1 MKSKYKKIT
10 LSLGLGALLMGSS
23 AFGALAFTPVDVL
36 SSGGSVTGDGAAFKT
51 KLVRMGNGLLVSVF
65 GDSIAGSDAVV
76 YDLKADDVHKVR
88 DIFVRTCMPTDLNG
102 HCASQSEWTEAVNIS
117 NTAGLSSALSKW
129 ERNADGVLSTTA
141 TAYPGDSEKPN
152 IFNAGTFAVVTWTEK
167 YCPGGEQRIVSYLE
181 RDGLEIP
188 FSCVYKS
195 HIDFAHPETG
205 WTTTQISSG
214 IRDAKQD
221 VNKGVKADDSKGNWV
236 ITWQE
241 DPQGLQI
248 GGGDGPGEGASGASV
263 SHGTDIWYS
272 FTGDLNAT
280 NFSEPAR
287 LTNNMTHTSSG
298 GNANPLFL
306 NDGITSV
313 TEIESGTA
321 GASRANTAMVN
332 ISGSETVP
340 TVLVT
345 YEETKGTGG
354 LDNGKYVRYHNFPF
368 NTPMLVAEGTIISKA
383 DENSRRVRFVTQVK
397 ASANGMRM
405 GVFWRQGNPVEGGPG
420 DIMVRLGF
428 EDTTNIASTG
438 LRPEDM
444 TAAVN
449 VSSNTVPWSPVGEAV
464 EAPTN
469 TLDDTTDKNNLE
481 DARAHRA
488 VIRGDDFYIGYS
500 YAKDWA
506 VATYTDMD
514 NYNFWMR
521 RYNAPMGTWTVA
533 KNLSNITDVKVH
545 VKEPRLVG
553 MPGNGPGCLT
563 PADPDSVTNPE
574 NCQDKSTLLVAWG
587 VESNTYEHIGGSV
600 EGDIYYT
607 RTNDKA
613 ETFNGISVVDG
624 IGTSNRFES
633 QLRSTPAG
641 NIVYSVWNEGNNDLG
656 GHYSMLSVST
666 SDDGTGGS
674 PVIPP
679 VVTPPTDPTDSTV
692 PPVVAPSTPVYIT
705 TGGGGCTYNPN
716 SNSFDMTFLFMMALG
731 LLYPFRRKFLK

>member
-1 MKSKYKKIT
+1 MKSGYKKIT
-10 LSLGLGALLMGSS
+10 LSFGLGALLMGSS
-23 AFGALAFTPVDVL
+23 AFAALEFTPAEVL
-36 SSGGSVTGDGAAFKT
+36 SSAGTVTGEGAAFKT
-51 KLVRMGNGLLVSVF
+51 KLVRMGNGMLVSVF

-88 DIFVRTCMPTDLNG
+88 DIFARTCTPSDANG
-102 HCASQSEWTEAVNIS
+102 HCASQSDWSEAVNIS
-117 NTAGLSSALSKW
+117 NTAHLSSASSKW
-129 ERNADGVLSTTA
+129 ERDVSGVLTGVS

-152 IFNAGTFAVVTWTEK
+152 IFNSGTFAVVTWTEK

-181 RDGLEIP
+181 RGGLEIP

-205 WTTTQISSG
+205 WTTTQISTG
-214 IRDAKQD
+214 VRDAKQD
-221 VNKGVKADDSKGNWV
+221 VNKGVSSADKKGNWV

-280 NFSEPAR
+280 AFSAPAR
-287 LTNNMTHTSSG
+287 LTDNMTHTSDG
-298 GNANPLFL
+298 GNANPLYE
-306 NDGITSV
+306 NDGTTAVTS
-313 TEIESGTA
+313 IESGTA

-332 ISGSETVP
+332 ITGSETVP

-354 LDNGKYVRYHNFPF
+354 LDNGKYVRYHSFPF
-368 NTPMLVAEGTIISKA
+368 AAPDLNAPGTIISNP
-383 DENSRRVRFVTQVK
+383 DENSRRVRFVTQVNP
-397 ASANGMRM
+397 SAYGIRM

-428 EDTTNIASTG
+428 AADGSSG
-438 LRPEDM
+438 LTPDDM
-444 TAAVN
+444 TPAVN
-449 VSSNTVPWSPVGEAV
+449 VSSNTTPWSPIGGEIAG
-464 EAPTN
+464 PDN
-469 TLDDTTDKNNLE
+469 NLDDATDLNPYE

-488 VIRGDDFYIGYS
+488 AIRGDDFYIGYS
-500 YAKDWA
+500 YAKDWTI
-506 VATYTDMD
+506 ATYTNLD

-521 RYNAPMGTWTVA
+521 RYDATTKSWTVA
-533 KNLSNITDVKVH
+533 KNLSNITDPATH

-553 MPGNGPGCLT
+553 MPGNGPGCT
-563 PADPDSVTNPE
+563 DPNNITNVE

-587 VESNTYEHIGGSV
+587 VETNSYEHIGGSV
-600 EGDIYYT
+600 EGDIFYT

-624 IGTSNRFES
+624 IGNSNRFES

-641 NIVYSVWNEGNNDLG
+641 NIIYTVWNEVNNDAG
-656 GHYSMLSVST
+656 GAYSMLSVST
-666 SDDGTGGS
+666 SDDGTEGIVPGD
-674 PVIPP
+674 PIEPP
-679 VVTPPTDPTDSTV
+679 VVDPEDPIVCEICSD
-692 PPVVAPSTPVYIT
+692 
-705 TGGGGCTYNPN
+705 GGGCTYNPN
-716 SNSFDMTFLFMMALG
+716 SKNFDMTFLLMMALG
-731 LLYPFRRKFLK
+731 LLYPFRRRFLK

>member
-1 MKSKYKKIT
+1 MKSELKKIT
-10 LSLGLGALLMGSS
+10 MSLGLGALLMGSN
-23 AFGALAFTPVDVL
+23 AFGALAFTPAEVL
-36 SSGGSVTGDGAAFKT
+36 SSGGTVTGEGAAFKT
-51 KLVRMGNGLLVSVF
+51 KLVRMGNGMLVSVF
-65 GDSIAGSDAVV
+65 GDSIAGSPDVV

-88 DIFVRTCMPTDLNG
+88 DIFARTCMPSDANG
-102 HCASQSEWTEAVNIS
+102 HCASQSDWTEAVNIS
-117 NTAGLSSALSKW
+117 NTAHLTSASSKW
-129 ERNADGVLSTTA
+129 ERDASGVLTGES

-152 IFNAGTFAVVTWTEK
+152 IFNSGTFAVVTWTDK
-167 YCPGGEQRIVSYLE
+167 YCEGGEQRIVSYLE
-181 RDGLEIP
+181 RNGLEIP

-221 VNKGVKADDSKGNWV
+221 VNKGVKAADGKGNWV

-280 NFSEPAR
+280 AFSAPAR
-287 LTNNMTHTSSG
+287 LTDNMTHTSDG
-298 GNANPLFL
+298 GNANPVYE
-306 NDGITSV
+306 NDGTTAVTSL
-313 TEIESGTA
+313 ESGTA

-332 ISGSETVP
+332 ITGSETVP

-354 LDNGKYVRYHNFPF
+354 LDDGKYVRYHNFPF
-368 NTPMLVAEGTIISKA
+368 ATPDLNASGTIISNP
-383 DENSRRVRFVTQVK
+383 DENSRRVRFVTQVNP
-397 ASANGMRM
+397 SAYDMRM

-428 EDTTNIASTG
+428 KDTTNPASTG

-444 TAAVN
+444 IAAVN
-449 VSSNTVPWSPVGEAV
+449 ISSNTTPWSPIGGEIVG
-464 EAPTN
+464 PDN
-469 TLDDTTDKNNLE
+469 NLDDATDLNPYE

-500 YAKDWA
+500 YAKDWTI
-506 VATYTDMD
+506 ATYTDLD

-521 RYNAPMGTWTVA
+521 RYDATTKSWTVA
-533 KNLSNITDVKVH
+533 KNLSNITDPATH

-563 PADPDSVTNPE
+563 PAEPDSITNPE

-587 VESNTYEHIGGSV
+587 VETNSYEHIGGSV

-624 IGTSNRFES
+624 IGISNRFES

-641 NIVYSVWNEGNNDLG
+641 NIVYTVWNEKNNDIG
-656 GHYSMLSVST
+656 GEYSMLSVST
-666 SDDGTGGS
+666 SDDGTGGT
-674 PVIPP
+674 VTPP
-679 VVTPPTDPTDSTV
+679 VVVEPETPIETPIETPTS
-692 PPVVAPSTPVYIT
+692 SS
-705 TGGGGCTYNPN
+705 GGGGCTYNPN
-716 SNSFDMTFLFMMALG
+716 SKNFDMTFLLMMALG
-731 LLYPFRRKFLK
+731 MLYPFRRRFIK